1 MEMERQRSRL
11 KDEISLIYTENEE
24 LQAKIED
31 LRNEL
36 VGILF
41 KIMFTFLGP
50 QIHFCL
56 LYQSVNP
63 IACLNWNTHLYV
75 PHDEW
80 IGCYPLVLER
90 DHLQNILVVMGHDI
104 CCQGINLA
112 AVLQGIFMMKERKI
126 EKEKND
132 T

>member
-50 QIHFCL
+50 QIHF
-56 LYQSVNP
+56 Y
-63 IACLNWNTHLYV
+63 
-75 PHDEW
+75 D
-80 IGCYPLVLER
+80 CYISLSTQLHV
-90 DHLQNILVVMGHDI
+90 
-104 CCQGINLA
+104 
-112 AVLQGIFMMKERKI
+112 
-126 EKEKND
+126 
-132 T
+132 